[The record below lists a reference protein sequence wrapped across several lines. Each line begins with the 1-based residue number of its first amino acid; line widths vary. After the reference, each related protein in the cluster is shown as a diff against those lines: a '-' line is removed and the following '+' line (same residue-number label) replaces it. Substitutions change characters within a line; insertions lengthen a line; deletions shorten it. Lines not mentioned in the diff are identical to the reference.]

1 MKIIPVI
8 NKIDLPHADPDRVKD
23 QLFNLF
29 DIDPDSCLL
38 ASAKAG
44 IGIEDIFQAV
54 ISDIPAPD
62 KHGADSILRFFLQDS
77 WYDTY
82 RGTVNLIQVT
92 HGVLKIGSVVQSVF
106 SGQTYTIKTLGILSP
121 EEIPVQELQYGQM
134 GKWYFSGDLCNI
146 FKPFLCSI

>member
-1 MKIIPVI
+1 MI

-23 QLFNLF
+23 QLLKYEYLTHMYSIHIMIYLLCLCSLF
-29 DIDPDSCLL
+29 DIDPESCLL

-44 IGIEDIFQAV
+44 IGIEEIFQAV

-62 KHGADSILRFFLQDS
+62 KHGADSVLRFFLQDS

-106 SGQTYTIKTLGILSP
+106 SSQTYTIKTLGILSP

-134 GKWYFSGDLCNI
+134 GR
-146 FKPFLCSI
+146 